1 MVQVRN
7 AQPADAKLLKQLID
21 EMGQHERMSVFAS
34 EESLTVDGFGPKPM
48 FHALLGMV
56 DGTVAG
62 YALFYDCYSSFQ
74 GRGIFLEDLF
84 VRQGFRGSGVG
95 NAMLSNVAEIA
106 LKQGCFGIM
115 FNVLKWNLAALK
127 FFDRAG
133 ASLLSEH
140 HTLCLTAASLRE
152 IAEKTSAAAAL

>member
-7 AQPADAKLLKQLID
+7 AQSADAKLLKQLID
-21 EMGQHERMSVFAS
+21 EMGHHERMPVFAS

-48 FHALLGMV
+48 FRALLCAV
-56 DGTVAG
+56 NDTVAG

-84 VRQGFRGSGVG
+84 VREGFRGSGVG
-95 NAMLSNVAEIA
+95 NALLSHVAEIA

-115 FNVLKWNLAALK
+115 FNVLKWNDAALK

-133 ASLLSEH
+133 ASLLRERN
-140 HTLCLTAASLRE
+140 TLCLTAASLRE
-152 IAEKTSAAAAL
+152 IAEKPSAVAVL

>member
-1 MVQVRN
+1 MVRVRN

-21 EMGQHERMSVFAS
+21 EMGHHERMSVFAS

-48 FHALLGMV
+48 FHAILGLV
-56 DGTVAG
+56 DGAVAG
-62 YALFYDCYSSFQ
+62 YALFYDCYSSFH

-84 VRQGFRGSGVG
+84 VRERFRGSGVG
-95 NAMLSNVAEIA
+95 NVLLSNVAQIA
-106 LKQGCFGIM
+106 LKQGYFGII
-115 FNVLKWNLAALK
+115 FNVLKWNDAALK

-133 ASLLSEH
+133 ASLLHERN
-140 HTLCLTAASLRE
+140 TLCLTAASLRG

>member
-21 EMGQHERMSVFAS
+21 EMGHHERMRVFAS

-56 DGTVAG
+56 DGAVAG
-62 YALFYDCYSSFQ
+62 YALFYDCYSSFE

-84 VRQGFRGSGVG
+84 VREGFRGSGVG
-95 NAMLSNVAEIA
+95 NALLSNIAEIA

-115 FNVLKWNLAALK
+115 FNVLKWNDAALK

-133 ASLLSEH
+133 ASLLSERK
-140 HTLCLTAASLRE
+140 TLCLTAASLRE